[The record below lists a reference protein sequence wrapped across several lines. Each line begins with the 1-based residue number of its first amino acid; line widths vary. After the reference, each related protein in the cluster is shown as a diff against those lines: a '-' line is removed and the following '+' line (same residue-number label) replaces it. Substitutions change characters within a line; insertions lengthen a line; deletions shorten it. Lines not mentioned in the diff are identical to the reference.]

1 MYFLIVRQSA
11 FVYFCKALC
20 CEVNKET
27 QVLKWC
33 LKASTCVEKRVDVST
48 FGEAALYIASFLCNK
63 QPLLLNQ
70 VSGVK
75 KEFSVKRLFKRLKIK
90 GTCIGGKVA
99 GWLHEILSSLSQHCI
114 GE

>member
-11 FVYFCKALC
+11 FVYLCKAPC
-20 CEVNKET
+20 CEVNKEI

-33 LKASTCVEKRVDVST
+33 LKASTCVEKRVDVVST

-75 KEFSVKRLFKRLKIK
+75 KEISVKRLFKRLKGLVK
-90 GTCIGGKVA
+90 AKKWQVGYMRY
-99 GWLHEILSSLSQHCI
+99 
-114 GE
+114 